1 VNSEKPSSTIY
12 YLLFTIHYSLFTLM
26 VSFRR
31 EKRKRRM
38 QENRVSEE
46 AQADAASAP
55 SSNDEIRV
63 TDRRR
68 FNIDSE
74 PGDDVGGESASD
86 EAPRLK
92 PTYVEELEARTLE
105 AERKVADVQARFE
118 QLRAS
123 LQRETDETRQRLNRA
138 ADDRARREK
147 AEFVAAVLPVAD
159 NLQRAI
165 EAAEQGGGLES
176 LLDGVRG
183 TLSNFESALA
193 AVGVEPIASVG
204 AQFDPELH
212 EAVDTVEVES
222 ERDGTVMAEYSRG
235 YKIGDRLLRPARVQ
249 VGRAQGEAKRVAE

>member
-1 VNSEKPSSTIY
+1 
-12 YLLFTIHYSLFTLM
+12 M
-26 VSFRR
+26 QD
-31 EKRKRRM
+31 RK
-38 QENRVSEE
+38 VSEE
-46 AQADAASAP
+46 ARGAEASAQ
-55 SSNDEIRV
+55 SASDEIRV

-68 FNIDSE
+68 FSLDKEANDEAS
-74 PGDDVGGESASD
+74 GEGVSD

-92 PTYVEELEARTLE
+92 PSYVEQLEARTME
-105 AERKVADVQARFE
+105 AERKVADVQSRFE

-147 AEFVAAVLPVAD
+147 AEFVTALLPVAD

-183 TLSNFESALA
+183 TLSNFENALS
-193 AVGVEPIASVG
+193 AVGLEPIESVG

-212 EAVDTVEVES
+212 EAVDTVEVEA
-222 ERDGTVMAEYSRG
+222 ERDGVVTAEYSRG
-235 YKIGDRLLRPARVQ
+235 YKMGDRLLRPARVQ
-249 VGRAQGEAKRVAE
+249 VGRAQAGARQAAE